1 MDIVSALFTETFNLR
16 TVEGPATRIDL
27 SGVFFSMASPTPVP
41 VTIEPHLMVLIRCR
55 PDEPGN
61 GILEVT
67 FVDPSSGQ
75 DVEVAKNMS
84 PFTVEPGKF
93 TYRLV
98 RAQLAFDSYTTIEAR
113 CKIGTGHETIVPLT
127 LLPPVG

>member
-1 MDIVSALFTETFNLR
+1 MDIVAALFTDTFNLR

-27 SGVFFSMASPTPVP
+27 SGVFFSMASPSPVP

-55 PDEPGN
+55 PNEPGN
-61 GILEVT
+61 GVLEVS
-67 FVDPSSGQ
+67 FVDSSSGQ
-75 DVEVAKNMS
+75 DVEIAKNMS
-84 PFTVEPGKF
+84 PFTVDPGKF

-113 CKIGTGHETIVPLT
+113 CRIADGHVTAVPLT